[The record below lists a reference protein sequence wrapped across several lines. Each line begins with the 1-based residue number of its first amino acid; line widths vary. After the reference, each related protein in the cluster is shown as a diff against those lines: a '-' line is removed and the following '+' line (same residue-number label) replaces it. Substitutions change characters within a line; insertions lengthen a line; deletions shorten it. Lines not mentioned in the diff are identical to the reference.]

1 MFRSSSAGIEVVS
14 AGIEAVSAGIEVV
27 KVHAFGGVDR

>member
-14 AGIEAVSAGIEVV
+14 AGIEVVSAGIEVV
-27 KVHAFGGVDR
+27 KVHAFGGGER